1 MRRITYF
8 LMGLMILCFALSGCK
23 KTPKEGGEK
32 WKPWTETDDKNLIE
46 VDSLAS
52 AAIDTIAKALS
63 DSIALADSLARAD
76 SIRQAQLASEAHQ
89 VLHGHAGD
97 KDIYINFSSINGT
110 HIVGNAIINGQ
121 RSEISGEY
129 TSSDRR
135 GIVLEQ
141 MVAKKDSNTFKIE
154 ATATD
159 KGFSGTY
166 QAGNH
171 TLPVTLE
178 R

>member
-1 MRRITYF
+1 MKKVTY
-8 LMGLMILCFALSGCK
+8 LLTGLMVLCFALSGCK
-23 KTPKEGGEK
+23 KTPKGEDNK
-32 WKPWTETDDKNLIE
+32 WKPWTETDGKNLIE
-46 VDSLAS
+46 PDSIDS
-52 AAIDTIAKALS
+52 TVIDTIAKARA
-63 DSIALADSLARAD
+63 DSIAMADSLARAD
-76 SIRQAQLASEAHQ
+76 SIRQAQMAAEAHQ
-89 VLHGHAGD
+89 VLRGHVGD

-121 RSEISGEY
+121 RCEISGEY
-129 TSSDRR
+129 TSSDKRS
-135 GIVLEQ
+135 IVLEQ
-141 MVAKKDSNTFKIE
+141 MVAKKDSNTFRID

-166 QAGNH
+166 HSGNH